1 MTWLFVLAAPFIGA
15 LGWIGTSLAMD
26 WARAGRLRRE
36 AEEQARQVRETEWRK
51 VNHRGEL

>member
-15 LGWIGTSLAMD
+15 LGWIGTSLASD
-26 WARAGRLRRE
+26 WAHARRKLRE

>member
-36 AEEQARQVRETEWRK
+36 AEDAARQVRETEWRK
-51 VNHRGEL
+51 VNHRGDL